1 MKEIIRVVFI
11 FMIILILADRS
22 GNYINKKENEAYQN
36 QVYKN
41 TVIEIL
47 ENKGGTKWNLLI
59 KKQKK

>member
-47 ENKGGTKWNLLI
+47 ENKGGTK
-59 KKQKK
+59 